1 MPAAGTVPA
10 AAAPAA
16 AVGPPVAP
24 APKAPARRGNALWAW
39 IACGG
44 ALLLIVGS
52 FLDAATASIGS
63 VSSSKNYIDGDGP
76 ITLVLGLAIVVVAI
90 LVGLGVIPRWGGW
103 LIAALGAIG
112 ALVAIVDLIDVKD
125 DVDTIKTFGGD
136 ASIGPALW
144 VCLVGG
150 VVAIVCGVLV
160 FATAKADSA

>member
-1 MPAAGTVPA
+1 
-10 AAAPAA
+10 
-16 AVGPPVAP
+16 VAP
-24 APKAPARRGNALWAW
+24 TPKSPARRGNALWAW

-76 ITLVLGLAIVVVAI
+76 ITLVIGLAIVVVAI

-103 LIAALGAIG
+103 VIAGLGAIG
-112 ALVAIVDLIDVKD
+112 ALVAIVDIFDVKD
-125 DVDTIKTFGGD
+125 DIDTINNFGGD

-144 VCLVGG
+144 LCLVGA
-150 VVAIVCGVLV
+150 VIAVACGVLAFV
-160 FATAKADSA
+160 TAKADSA